1 MPLSSHQLSNLPAS
15 LTPIFGRDDEV
26 AAVTS
31 TIRQGRRL
39 VTLTGPGGVG
49 KTHLAIA
56 VGRRLLEDFPEG
68 VRFVSL
74 APITDSALVLPA
86 IGRTVGVRDAGMGT
100 MAEKLVGHLQD
111 KRLMLILDNFEQVAD
126 AGPAITELLF
136 ACPNLSALVT
146 SRMRLRLTGEVEH
159 SVPPLPLPI
168 GNDLNDL
175 EQVSDVPAIH
185 LFVARAEEI
194 ESRFVLT
201 RDNVG
206 AVAEICRRLDG
217 LPLAIELAAAWTRLL
232 SPQVLLT
239 RLEQRLPMLTGGG
252 RDLPSR
258 QKTIRDSI
266 AWSFD
271 LLSQNEQHLFRRLGV
286 FVGGFTLDAAEAVAG
301 DSHGQAVLNGLAR
314 LMESSLLRRYEGGTG
329 DPRFG
334 MLETVREYGLERL
347 AESGE
352 EAVIR
357 DRHAVWCLGLAE
369 QYREG
374 EGPWVEDLGWLSR
387 VEAEHDNVRAALAW
401 LERTGD
407 VEGLLRL
414 AGATQP
420 FWDVRGHRVEAVD
433 WLERALTCGEGAPP
447 RARLH
452 ALAALGRNLQ
462 AQGYYAR
469 ARGMHEELL
478 ALAREHND
486 AAWEA
491 GALNFLGLG
500 ALNQERYD
508 EATPLIEGAMA
519 AYQRLG
525 DRAGVCRCHYCFG
538 IIAYG
543 RGDLAVAAAHLE
555 AALAWWRQRGHVANL
570 AAPLIAL
577 GLVACDRGDHWA
589 AAALLAEGLTRWE
602 QDGSGSREI
611 QAEWLAGVARLATC
625 RRRAETAGRLYSAS
639 EALFDAVGQPLVVPP
654 RSLYRRHVEA
664 LRNTMGADVFAAAW
678 AAGRALPLEQAV
690 GEARAV
696 TVDPVAAGAA
706 PPAAGAAVA
715 AGLTPRE
722 TEVLRLIAQDRS
734 NQQIADALFLSRRTV
749 HKHVENILAKLDTD
763 SRAGA
768 AVWAVRHGLE

>member
-1 MPLSSHQLSNLPAS
+1 
-15 LTPIFGRDDEV
+15 
-26 AAVTS
+26 
-31 TIRQGRRL
+31 
-39 VTLTGPGGVG
+39 
-49 KTHLAIA
+49 
-56 VGRRLLEDFPEG
+56 
-68 VRFVSL
+68 
-74 APITDSALVLPA
+74 
-86 IGRTVGVRDAGMGT
+86 
-100 MAEKLVGHLQD
+100 
-111 KRLMLILDNFEQVAD
+111 
-126 AGPAITELLF
+126 
-136 ACPNLSALVT
+136 
-146 SRMRLRLTGEVEH
+146 
-159 SVPPLPLPI
+159 
-168 GNDLNDL
+168 
-175 EQVSDVPAIH
+175 
-185 LFVARAEEI
+185 
-194 ESRFVLT
+194 
-201 RDNVG
+201 
-206 AVAEICRRLDG
+206 
-217 LPLAIELAAAWTRLL
+217 
-232 SPQVLLT
+232 
-239 RLEQRLPMLTGGG
+239 
-252 RDLPSR
+252 
-258 QKTIRDSI
+258 
-266 AWSFD
+266 
-271 LLSQNEQHLFRRLGV
+271 
-286 FVGGFTLDAAEAVAG
+286 
-301 DSHGQAVLNGLAR
+301 
-314 LMESSLLRRYEGGTG
+314 
-329 DPRFG
+329 

-525 DRAGVCRCHYCFG
+525 DRAASAGATTASESSPTGGATSLSRPPTSKPRWPG
-538 IIAYG
+538 G
-543 RGDLAVAAAHLE
+543 GTAAS
-555 AALAWWRQRGHVANL
+555 VANL
-570 AAPLIAL
+570 TAPLNAL

-611 QAEWLAGVARLATC
+611 LAEWLAAVARLAAC
-625 RRRAETAGRLYSAS
+625 RRRAETAGRLYGAA

-690 GEARAV
+690 EEARAV
-696 TVDPVAAGAA
+696 TADPVAAGAA

-722 TEVLRLIAQDRS
+722 TEVLRLIARGPVQSADR
-734 NQQIADALFLSRRTV
+734 RRP
-749 HKHVENILAKLDTD
+749 LPQPP
-763 SRAGA
+763 
-768 AVWAVRHGLE
+768 HGP